1 MLTPR
6 IDIPL
11 DTLGEVFESAAASA
25 GQLTE
30 TVGDLS
36 DTVVSQVVEIIDET
50 RRRRLSFRH
59 VMVGVAALGV
69 VAAVVVLLRRR
80 ASDVGA
86 AQTETRDAGAAS
98 PY

>member
-30 TVGDLS
+30 TFGDLS
-36 DTVVSQVVEIIDET
+36 DTVASQVVQIIDET

-59 VMVGVAALGV
+59 VMAGVVVLGA
-69 VAAVVVLLRRR
+69 VAAVVVLIRRR
-80 ASDVGA
+80 TSDGETV
-86 AQTETRDAGAAS
+86 QTETRDAGAAS

>member
-1 MLTPR
+1 MLNPR

-11 DTLGEVFESAAASA
+11 DTLGDVLESAAASA

-36 DTVVSQVVEIIDET
+36 DTVASQVVKVIDET
-50 RRRRLSFRH
+50 RQRRMSVRH
-59 VMVGVAALGV
+59 VVAGIAALGV
-69 VAAVVVLLRRR
+69 IVAVVVLIRRR
-80 ASDVGA
+80 TGDSDA
-86 AQTETRDAGAAS
+86 AQPGTRDAGAAS